1 MYDDN
6 ESPYRCPLC
15 LVRPSL
21 CTTDATTG
29 KHTVGCLT
37 SNCGAPVFTEPD
49 FDFRLNYGSLKYVPL
64 VKWDRWVVQYRNE
77 HPNWHQE
84 HVCDGC
90 LKDWKTCGHYDADMV
105 ACPDTVCETEEEK
118 E

>member
-37 SNCGAPVFTEPD
+37 CNCGAPVFTEPD
-49 FDFRLNYGSLKYVPL
+49 FDFRLNHGSLKYVPL

-77 HPNWHQE
+77 HPNWHKE
-84 HVCDGC
+84 HVCRGC
-90 LKDWKTCGHYDADMV
+90 LKDWKTCGHYDKDCV
-105 ACPDTVCETEEEK
+105 ACPDAVCETEEEK